1 MRHLILILINSFLF
15 CQNLTLSRTH
25 TGCDNKKRRKRVFF
39 FSFCYIYLLVD
50 FDGCFLHSNSFV
62 CLYLC
67 LSLFLCLLSFC
78 CSTLLSSLCRSVS
91 LSLCLSVVL
100 SICLCLFLRLWMYIF
115 VWHCFSVLR
124 MSVFWF
130 RLMYLCLFCL
140 LLN

>member
-50 FDGCFLHSNSFV
+50 FDGCFLHTNSFV
-62 CLYLC
+62 CLY